1 MHSVSPDIKEF
12 AMRIIKAWFI
22 TIVVVRA
29 IATVAWV
36 AIGPANRS
44 RIKALLRNIESSAP
58 LPWGVLIVLLYICIC
73 ILYKL
78 FFVDNSVH
86 LTKGVCYVKGLS
98 FFRCTVR

>member
-36 AIGPANRS
+36 AIGPANRI
-44 RIKALLRNIESSAP
+44 RIKALLRNI
-58 LPWGVLIVLLYICIC
+58 
-73 ILYKL
+73 
-78 FFVDNSVH
+78 
-86 LTKGVCYVKGLS
+86 
-98 FFRCTVR
+98 